1 MISARAVREV
11 LKRLP
16 EGLPL
21 LDPIEDMRISD
32 DALIKAVKVRRCV
45 ARLAYYIP
53 QLFTYLLL

>member
-1 MISARAVREV
+1 V